1 MTTLIEAKNIN
12 LQFSS
17 KKILDDVSLVIKN
30 DDFITIVGPN
40 GAGKSMLLKCLI
52 GLIKPNSGQITR
64 KKGLKIGYV
73 PQKVNISRSFA
84 IKVGDFVKLN
94 QKVTDRQIQQIAKE
108 TEIDKILDH
117 QLNNLSGGELQR
129 VLLAR
134 ALVSEPEI
142 LILDE
147 PAQNIDISGQLKFYK
162 LLEKVYNSRKIAI
175 LKVSHDLHMVM
186 ALSKQVLCLYHHVCC
201 HGKPQNIARD
211 PKFMS
216 IFGDDMAKMM
226 AYYNHQHDHSHSH
239 EEGCQEGCKT
249 DKKGGENA

>member
-1 MTTLIEAKNIN
+1 MGTLIEAKNVN
-12 LQFSS
+12 LKFAS
-17 KKILDDVSLVIKN
+17 KTILDDISLSIKD

-52 GLIKPNSGQITR
+52 GLYKPTSGQII
-64 KKGLKIGYV
+64 KKDNLRIGYV
-73 PQKVNISRSFA
+73 PQNIQITKSFA
-84 IKVGDFVKLN
+84 INVRQFLALN
-94 QKVTDRQIQQIAKE
+94 QNASDQEVNKIAKE
-108 TEIDKILDH
+108 AEIDGYLNH

-134 ALVSEPEI
+134 SLVTKPEI

-162 LLEKVYNSRKIAI
+162 LLENIYNSRKISI
-175 LKVSHDLHMVM
+175 LKVSHDLHLVM
-186 ALSKQVLCLYHHVCC
+186 ALSKKVLCLYHHICC
-201 HGKPQNIARD
+201 HGKPQMIAKD

-226 AYYNHQHDHSHSH
+226 AIYNHEHDHDHNH
-239 EEGCQEGCKT
+239 EHEGE
-249 DKKGGENA
+249 DA

>member
-1 MTTLIEAKNIN
+1 MSTLIEAKNIN
-12 LQFSS
+12 LKFAA
-17 KKILDDVSLVIKN
+17 KTILDDVSLTIKD

-52 GLIKPNSGQITR
+52 GLQKPNSGQIIKQKNLR
-64 KKGLKIGYV
+64 IGYV
-73 PQKVNISRSFA
+73 PQNIQITKSFA
-84 IKVGDFVKLN
+84 ISVRQFLQLN
-94 QKVTDRQIQQIAKE
+94 QGVTKQEIDQIAKE
-108 TEIDKILDH
+108 AEIDGYLDH

-134 ALVSEPEI
+134 SLVLNPEI

-175 LKVSHDLHMVM
+175 LKVSHDLHLVM
-186 ALSKQVLCLYHHVCC
+186 ALSKKVLCLYHHICC
-201 HGKPQNIARD
+201 HGKPQMIAKD

-226 AYYNHQHDHSHSH
+226 AIYNHEHDHSHSH
-239 EEGCQEGCKT
+239 EHEGEGAC
-249 DKKGGENA
+249 